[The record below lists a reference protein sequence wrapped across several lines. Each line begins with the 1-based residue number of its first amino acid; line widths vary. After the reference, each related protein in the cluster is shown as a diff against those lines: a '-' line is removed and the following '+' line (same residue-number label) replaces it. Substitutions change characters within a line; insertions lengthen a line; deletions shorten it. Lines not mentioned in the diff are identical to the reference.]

1 MEKKEVINKL
11 INIFED
17 NGIDVENQN
26 IISEIDSLVYMTIIV
41 EIEQIFNIDLP
52 DTVLKENV
60 FNDID
65 GFSNVIYQ
73 IVNGKWR
80 KLQIN
85 KKGGIY
91 V

>member
-41 EIEQIFNIDLP
+41 EIEQIFNIVLP

-73 IVNGKWR
+73 IVNGK
-80 KLQIN
+80 
-85 KKGGIY
+85 
-91 V
+91 